1 MPSYIN
7 NQEKILDVHPNYLE
21 GAVIRNLKLKD
32 PFQPG
37 VRPCYRGHQFSKLKY
52 CHWKRT
58 FMYMFANNII
68 NYYNLSKMASNTIYL
83 SNDLTKVCQRGWC
96 NPNRDFL
103 CNVAFARGDKKEI
116 LISEIG
122 ENGPIIDLLLR
133 ASITQ
138 MVVMH
143 FASDSRQIILS
154 KKEGLRKHAKSFSEE
169 LVLKEQIAK
178 WFECRKATNDF
189 TIQYRSFRMKLLSS
203 QLFTLLNAP
212 KTLVSNVYTSNKFII
227 LTLL

>member
-1 MPSYIN
+1 MYRIEFNNQENNLDGPPNYFEGAVVQIN
-7 NQEKILDVHPNYLE
+7 NQEKFLDVHPNYFE

-37 VRPCYRGHQFSKLKY
+37 GSDRVTGDTNFQNSKLKY

-58 FMYMFANNII
+58 FMYMYMFANNII

-154 KKEGLRKHAKSFSEE
+154 KKEGLRKHAKSFSGE
-169 LVLKEQIAK
+169 LVIREEIEK
-178 WFECRKATNDF
+178 WFECSQEKANP
-189 TIQYRSFRMKLLSS
+189 SS
-203 QLFTLLNAP
+203 E
-212 KTLVSNVYTSNKFII
+212 
-227 LTLL
+227 